1 MTTLNLTVPDGDSDG
16 REAVDDTGF
25 NSVFLSDNCSSSTSQ
40 PWLAF
45 KRFDGATMGQGDSIT
60 SADFQPNVHPFFD
73 DINVDIHCED
83 TDTSVDLSS
92 DADIANRTLT
102 ATSTAWVGDSI
113 GGGYHNNDIQLVVQE
128 VVNRGGYG
136 SSALAVIVKGRSDVN
151 KTCFLYAYDNLPLG
165 SKKAKLDIVHEAGGG
180 GEQYKSNRL
189 LMGAGL

>member
-1 MTTLNLTVPDGDSDG
+1 MTTLNLTVPDGPSDG

-25 NSVFLSDNCSSSTSQ
+25 NHTFVTNNCSSSTSQ

-45 KRFDGATMGQGDSIT
+45 FRFDGATMGQGDSIT
-60 SADFQPNVHPFFD
+60 SADFQPYVHPSVD
-73 DINVDIHCED
+73 DPNNDIHCED

-92 DADIANRTLT
+92 NADIANRTLT
-102 ATSTAWVGDSI
+102 STSTAWVGDSI
-113 GGGYHNNDIQLVVQE
+113 GGGYHNNDIQLAVQD

-136 SSALAVIVKGRSDVN
+136 SSAIAVIVKGRSDVN
-151 KTCFLYAYDNLPLG
+151 KTCFLYAYDQSSGTL
-165 SKKAKLDIVHEAGGG
+165 KAKLDIVHEAGGG